1 MKKKPEAKKSCDTVP
16 WTQRTYVM
24 FLFLSRLFWLPVS
37 PEECIEVS
45 PSEPEPES
53 ELASG
58 GCTLGT
64 CNRGKFRKMEW
75 FYADSEF
82 QVKKGGKETTK
93 LTARN
98 AELQTGTNLE
108 NFCDFMLTEKFKLK
122 REDIKQQS
130 QPQKR
135 PVFYLLFFRK
145 VFTVFLH
152 TSTTENRTF
161 LKESNGLLALF
172 VRKTFLR
179 LAKNL

>member
-1 MKKKPEAKKSCDTVP
+1 
-16 WTQRTYVM
+16 
-24 FLFLSRLFWLPVS
+24 
-37 PEECIEVS
+37 
-45 PSEPEPES
+45 
-53 ELASG
+53 
-58 GCTLGT
+58 
-64 CNRGKFRKMEW
+64 
-75 FYADSEF
+75 
-82 QVKKGGKETTK
+82 VKKGGKETTK